1 MTDEAAAEEAVVET
15 PEAEAAP
22 DAEAK
27 AIRLGWRPKDEFKG
41 DPDKWVDAAE
51 FVRRGEEEPALAKAN
66 YAKLEKALERATTK
80 IASLETTHQKLVE
93 HLSTSEKRA
102 YDRAKR
108 EIEARLDQAAEAG
121 DVEGVRAATR
131 EITDLT
137 KEAAAEP
144 KKDAQA
150 APEDPPELAEWKED
164 NPWFTKDAVMR
175 GAAIAIVD
183 ELIADGVTD
192 LKKQIKEV
200 DKRIRA
206 EFPHKFENPRRREPA
221 AVEGANNAPKKTG
234 KTYADLPADAKAMCD
249 DFCKNIKGFTR
260 EKFVRD
266 YQWS

>member
-1 MTDEAAAEEAVVET
+1 MTDTVAAEDAVIET

-27 AIRLGWRPKDEFKG
+27 AVRLGWRPKDEFKG

-51 FVRRGEEEPALAKAN
+51 FIRRGEEEPALAKAN
-66 YAKLEKALERATTK
+66 YAKLEKALERANGK
-80 IASLETTHQKLVE
+80 IASLESTHQKLVE
-93 HLSTSEKRA
+93 HLSTAEKRS
-102 YDRAKR
+102 YERAKR

-131 EITDLT
+131 DITDLAR
-137 KEAAAEP
+137 EAAAP
-144 KKDAQA
+144 KVE
-150 APEDPPELAEWKED
+150 APKGANLPPEFEEWEEA
-164 NPWFTKDAVMR
+164 NPWWKTDTVMTAAAVAVANELEAGGMKDGPKLYA
-175 GAAIAIVD
+175 
-183 ELIADGVTD
+183 EVTR
-192 LKKQIKEV
+192 
-200 DKRIRA
+200 RIRA

-221 AVEGANNAPKKTG
+221 AVEGATNAPKKTG